1 MDQNSF
7 YHSSF
12 QNIVITCFLI
22 AVMQE
27 VKVLDSSVVVEV
39 HALKVAIKRE
49 MFDNNEGRL

>member
-39 HALKVAIKRE
+39 HALKVAMKSE